1 MRVDRG
7 LVGGD
12 LHRDDSRGGQCPGEE
27 TPSRGTISP
36 CGYVHVDDLP
46 ELVDRPVDV
55 APATRH
61 FDVGLVDPPAVAD
74 PVPARACRLC
84 EQRCEAL
91 HPAEDADV
99 IHRDATLCQQLLHI
113 AVGEAVAQVPPHRHQ
128 DYIRRKPETSKARSW
143 GWHSNTTTH
152 HLSLPGSCP
161 PPMQQTPHWCTPQ
174 LIGPGVVVQIPSARR
189 CCEACG

>member
-7 LVGGD
+7 FVGGD

-55 APATRH
+55 APPTGH

-74 PVPARACRLC
+74 TVPARACRVC
-84 EQRCEAL
+84 EQRREAL

-99 IHRDATLCQQLLHI
+99 VDLHSALSQQLFNI
-113 AVGEAVAQVPPHRHQ
+113 AIRQSVTEVPAYCEHDHFPWESEAGERRWWRQ
-128 DYIRRKPETSKARSW
+128 DRT
-143 GWHSNTTTH
+143 NTADAAH
-152 HLSLPGSCP
+152 GLEH
-161 PPMQQTPHWCTPQ
+161 
-174 LIGPGVVVQIPSARR
+174 A
-189 CCEACG
+189 A